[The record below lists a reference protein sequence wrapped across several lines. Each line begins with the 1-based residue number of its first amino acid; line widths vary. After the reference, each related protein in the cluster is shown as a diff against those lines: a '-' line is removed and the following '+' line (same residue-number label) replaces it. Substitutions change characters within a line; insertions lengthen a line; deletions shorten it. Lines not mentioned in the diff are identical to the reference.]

1 MGWRA
6 PGWSGRHST
15 FKLNGGFLYTAA
27 RGGFMDTAFFVVV
40 AIVVLFMGG
49 FAALVAYSNKPEK
62 ENREKTTKEG

>member
-1 MGWRA
+1 
-6 PGWSGRHST
+6 
-15 FKLNGGFLYTAA
+15 
-27 RGGFMDTAFFVVV
+27 MDTAFFVVV